1 VRWDSGKTKFSLQK
15 LSNPFKAKSKLSSV
29 VSKFII
35 NGGHPLNGKV
45 KVSGAKNSATKLLVA
60 SLLTE
65 KKCILHNSPNKIS
78 DLNVTIEICEAAGS
92 KVKTDKDSMT
102 VETKKITDSHISEI
116 TGNKNRIA
124 ILLAGPLLHRTGKA
138 EIPIPGGCKIGTR
151 PVNFHIESLKKL
163 GCNVEI
169 RGSYYIL
176 KSDGLKGNNIRLD
189 YPSVGATENIIIASS
204 LAKGR
209 TVITNAAVEPEIIDL
224 IKFLQ
229 KMGAIIEIS
238 TDRKITIE
246 GVEKLSGAE
255 HYVIPDRNQ
264 AASFACAGLASK
276 GDIFVENAVQE
287 NLITFLNTI
296 RKVGGKFEIK
306 ENGIRFY
313 YDGELNSIPIET
325 NVHPGFM
332 TDWQQPFVILLTQ
345 AKGISIVHET
355 VYEERFGYVSELKKM
370 GAEIELYDTCLG
382 GLHCRF
388 ANTHYFHSAVI
399 KGPTE
404 LHSAE
409 INVPDLRA
417 GFSYLIAGVI
427 AKGESVVNGA
437 VYIDRGYEEIDL
449 KLREL
454 GADIKRIS

>member
-1 VRWDSGKTKFSLQK
+1 MPET
-15 LSNPFKAKSKLSSV
+15 N
-29 VSKFII
+29 SKFLI
-35 NGGHPLNGKV
+35 NGGKPLNGKV
-45 KVSGAKNSATKLLVA
+45 KVSGAKNSASKLLVA
-60 SLLTE
+60 SLLTDQ
-65 KKCILHNSPNKIS
+65 KCILHNSPNKIS
-78 DLNVTIEICEAAGS
+78 DLILTKEICESLGS
-92 KVKTDKDSMT
+92 KITIDKDTLSSQ
-102 VETKKITDSHISEI
+102 TKDVTNHIIDEDS
-116 TGNKNRIA
+116 GNKTRIA
-124 ILLAGPLLHRTGKA
+124 ILLAGPLLLRTGKA
-138 EIPIPGGCKIGTR
+138 EIPIPGGCKIGSR
-151 PVNFHIESLKKL
+151 PVNFHIDSLEKL
-163 GCNVEI
+163 GCNVKI
-169 RGSYYIL
+169 KDDYFIL
-176 KSDGLKGNNIRLD
+176 EAQGLKGNNIHLE

-209 TVITNAAVEPEIIDL
+209 TILTNAAVEPEIIDL

-255 HYVIPDRNQ
+255 HSVIPDRNQ
-264 AASFACAGLASK
+264 AASFACAGIASK
-276 GDIFVENAVQE
+276 GDVFIENAIQDD
-287 NLITFLNTI
+287 LITFLNTI
-296 RKVGGKFEIK
+296 RKVGGKYEVK
-306 ENGIRFY
+306 ENGIRFFY
-313 YDGELNSIPIET
+313 GGELKSIAIET

-355 VYEERFGYVSELKKM
+355 VYEERFGYVTELQKM
-370 GAEIELYDTCLG
+370 GADIELYNTCLG
-382 GLHCRF
+382 GLQCRF

-399 KGPTE
+399 KGPTPF
-404 LHSAE
+404 HSAD

-437 VYIDRGYEEIDL
+437 IYIDRGYEDIDE

-454 GADIKRIS
+454 GADIRRV